1 MIDPKKSLGQHW
13 LFDRAALQ
21 AVAKAGELDKSDT
34 VLEIG
39 PGLGSLT
46 KVLVERAGRIFAI
59 EKDEELA
66 VQLSSNLKPAN
77 LEVITADILEFD
89 TRGLP
94 AGYKVVAN
102 LPYYLTSKLLRSLL
116 ENANPPS
123 LMSLLVQKEV
133 GERIVAKPGQ
143 MSLLALSVQYY
154 AEPKLLRVV
163 PKELFEPPP
172 QVDAALIQVKRRPKP
187 VFAADTTKLF
197 RLMRAGFAG
206 RRKQLKNSLAAG
218 LHMESAPVAGLLR
231 QLGIDPSSRAQELSL
246 TDWQRIYQKIPLD

>member
-46 KVLVERAGRIFAI
+46 KVLVERAGRVFAI

-66 VQLSSNLKPAN
+66 VQLSSSLKPAN
-77 LEVITADILEFD
+77 LEVIAADILEFD

-172 QVDAALIQVKRRPKP
+172 QVDAALIQVKRRLKP
-187 VFAADTTKLF
+187 AFHADTTKLF
-197 RLMRAGFAG
+197 RLIRAGFTG

-231 QLGIDPSSRAQELSL
+231 QLGIDPNSRTQKLSL